1 MTKDVS
7 RWEVEELINE
17 GKVVY
22 ALDREDKEVVLVN
35 TMSVKGFFRLKE
47 QNDSLFW
54 IDEEEMQEEK

>member
-54 IDEEEMQEEK
+54 IDEEMQEEK

>member
-1 MTKDVS
+1 MTKDVN

-54 IDEEEMQEEK
+54 IDEEMQEEK